1 MSTAP
6 TLANRLTSVQEVLK
20 REYLQK
26 HRNPWVI
33 AYSGGKDS
41 TLLLHL
47 AWELLLSLKPSQR
60 RRKIFIVS
68 NDTLVESP
76 LVINHLKQSLGKIN
90 KAAAKQQLP
99 IESHLTK
106 PNFDQSFWVN
116 VIGKGYIPPTRNFR
130 WCTDRLKIIPTNN
143 LIKRLALEHKKVI
156 LLIGSR
162 LSESQSRRRVMI
174 KHGAKADAMN
184 PHGSIEDC
192 LMFSPLAD
200 LTNDDV
206 WTLLL
211 QRDPPW
217 GGKHRQLITL
227 YKNAGG
233 GECPLVLS
241 KDDAPSCG
249 SSSPRFGCWTC
260 TVVEKD
266 KSMLGSIASGKADE
280 TEKLEALLDFR
291 NWLVELRDDSDNR
304 MDVRRDGSMKIG
316 EDGTQT
322 YGPFKMEVRKG
333 ILAKLRELEAEVGN
347 RLISSAEVEY
357 IEDIWRRDTIKEDG
371 RNALLDHLKEEA
383 A

>member
-60 RRKIFIVS
+60 KRKIFIVS

-90 KAAAKQQLP
+90 KAAAKQLLP

-143 LIKRLALEHKKVI
+143 LLKRLALEHKKVI

-162 LSESQSRRRVMI
+162 LSESQNRRRVMI

-291 NWLVELRDDSDNR
+291 NWLVELRDDSANR

-322 YGPFKMEVRKG
+322 FGPFKMKVRKK
-333 ILAKLRELEAEVGN
+333 ILARLQELEEEFGDQ
-347 RLISSAEVEY
+347 LIARTELEF
-357 IEDIWRRDTIKEDG
+357 INDIWRRDTIKEDG
-371 RNALLDHLKEEA
+371 RNALLDHLKQVA
-383 A
+383 Q